1 MHFMAVKKS
10 RKRSVFVINSYTVF
24 ERHCIYSQ
32 LKGMRTMYV
41 NIYLGYN
48 LSIEE
53 MRKGYS
59 VLSKMLN
66 TCKRVRGLT
75 PLY

>member
-1 MHFMAVKKS
+1 MAVKKS
-10 RKRSVFVINSYTVF
+10 RKRSVFVIYSHTVF

-53 MRKGYS
+53 IRKGYP
-59 VLSKMLN
+59 VLSKMVN
-66 TCKRVRGLT
+66 PCKRVRGLT

>member
-10 RKRSVFVINSYTVF
+10 RKRSVFVIYSYTVF

-59 VLSKMLN
+59 VLSKMVN

>member
-10 RKRSVFVINSYTVF
+10 RKRSVFVIYSYTVF

-53 MRKGYS
+53 IRRRLLGVS
-59 VLSKMLN
+59 
-66 TCKRVRGLT
+66 LT
-75 PLY
+75 EPEINS

>member
-10 RKRSVFVINSYTVF
+10 RKRSVSVIYSYTVF

-32 LKGMRTMYV
+32 LKGMRTTFV

-53 MRKGYS
+53 IR
-59 VLSKMLN
+59 
-66 TCKRVRGLT
+66 RGFILGVSLT
-75 PLY
+75 EPEINS

>member
-10 RKRSVFVINSYTVF
+10 RKRSVFVIYSYTVF

-53 MRKGYS
+53 IR
-59 VLSKMLN
+59 
-66 TCKRVRGLT
+66 RGLLGVSLIEPEINSRLQT
-75 PLY
+75 LI

>member
-10 RKRSVFVINSYTVF
+10 RKRSVFVIYSYTVF

-32 LKGMRTMYV
+32 LKEMRTMYV

-53 MRKGYS
+53 IR
-59 VLSKMLN
+59 
-66 TCKRVRGLT
+66 RGLLGVSLIEPEINSRLQT
-75 PLY
+75 LI

>member
-1 MHFMAVKKS
+1 MHFMAEKKS
-10 RKRSVFVINSYTVF
+10 RKRSVLVIYSYTVF
-24 ERHCIYSQ
+24 ERHCSYSQ

-53 MRKGYS
+53 IR
-59 VLSKMLN
+59 
-66 TCKRVRGLT
+66 RGLLGVSLT
-75 PLY
+75 EPEINS